1 MQFQLSK
8 ALAKELFLHV
18 QASVDL
24 SPSALQWYGH
34 CATVDGSKCVI
45 MMEAQSRYAM
55 VFCDMEK
62 RDFEDFPGLFQ
73 QRLLREVSIIA
84 QLEAPLAEPDL
95 ALLSDLVLDI
105 SAEEI
110 FHPGSQRSVT
120 SHLNQ
125 VRQHLEILV
134 HDYDY
139 SLPTTPDEAFRF
151 GLKANDTPRMRQGSK
166 EYFYPLRVFHDF
178 WLGLLKCARKA
189 GEERPKSTKAAPGNV
204 IWGRFGNNK
213 KVSL

>member
-1 MQFQLSK
+1 MMQFQLSRT
-8 ALAKELFLHV
+8 LAKDLLMHV
-18 QASVDL
+18 QASMDL

-34 CATVDGSKCVI
+34 SMVIDQRKCVI

-55 VFCDMEK
+55 VFCGMEK

-84 QLEAPLAEPDL
+84 QLEAPLTEADL

-110 FHPGSQRSVT
+110 FHPGSNRSVT

-125 VRQHLEILV
+125 VRHHLEILLE
-134 HDYDY
+134 DDF
-139 SLPTTPDEAFRF
+139 SLPATADEAFQF
-151 GLKANDTPRMRQGSK
+151 GLIANDAPRMRQGSK
-166 EYFYPLRVFHDF
+166 EYFYPLRIFHEF
-178 WLGLLKCARKA
+178 WLGLLNCAKNANDRESQA
-189 GEERPKSTKAAPGNV
+189 SSSASTGKV
-204 IWGRFGNNK
+204 IWGRFGK
-213 KVSL
+213 S